1 MDKKEA
7 LEIFLKVN
15 QECIETTCDDCNFYN
30 PYCGKNTC
38 LFDFLGTEE
47 ISKGVEGIL
56 YSLEKSKQNKVEYT
70 STISVPSTLSAE
82 EFEKYLKAILPQN
95 CVLEPLNLPKE
106 DRTIKYPKEI
116 DKIEPPIVSKSR
128 TRNELADKLF
138 KSIHNIDYG
147 NFAKEAQDNVTHP
160 KHYCKGGLECID
172 AIRAAVSNLPP
183 FEAVCVANIIK
194 YAWRYKDKNGLEDV
208 KKAAKYLQLLQEEM
222 KKNG

>member
-1 MDKKEA
+1 MNKKEA

-15 QECIETTCDDCNFYN
+15 KECIETCCDDCNFYQ

-38 LFDFLGTEE
+38 LFDLLGTEG

-82 EFEKYLKAILPQN
+82 EFEKHLKAILPQKLA
-95 CVLEPLNLPKE
+95 LEPLNLPKE
-106 DRTIKYPKEI
+106 DRAIKTPDY
-116 DKIEPPIVSKSR
+116 SKP
-128 TRNELADKLF
+128 
-138 KSIHNIDYG
+138 
-147 NFAKEAQDNVTHP
+147 DNVNHP

-172 AIRAAVSNLPP
+172 VIRAAVSNLPP